1 MYTLPAQ
8 DLLLSRTHLEPK
20 FGGFLVIKLTRINE
34 YEDEQ
39 QDWLIEGFLC
49 PWLTL
54 LSGQPKH
61 GKSLLAGH
69 IAISLIQEAPLLGR
83 NVSGSNHI
91 IAWMGYDPGW
101 KQEVSERW
109 LEASKGQIFLC
120 DSIRSLDENLW
131 RQLAKSLKSEGVTLL
146 IIDHLYGLAGAL
158 GLNDAEHI
166 AVITNLLRPIY
177 EEYGI
182 AVLLLTQAG
191 KGQFSNGRA
200 AHSVAIEGEA
210 RALIRIS
217 DKRKNGARKIELI
230 SNTCGEESLNVRLTP
245 DLFEV
250 TETKPSKKDEKSQ
263 RESPDI
269 VRDFLAKA
277 NVKELGSWSGVG
289 REIHRLGLSTSVVAG
304 RSMSTRWRKQDLI
317 TMESGVVVAGDSLLP
332 TAYLTNPYNIKNTSP
347 DYLPSGVY
355 GRVNG

>member
-1 MYTLPAQ
+1 MSSVPR
-8 DLLLSRTHLEPK
+8 S
-20 FGGFLVIKLTRINE
+20 GGCQLIKLTRINE

-69 IAISLIQEAPLLGR
+69 IAISLIQETPLLGHG
-83 NVSGSNHI
+83 VTGSNHT
-91 IAWMGYDPGW
+91 IAWLGYDAGW
-101 KQEVSERW
+101 KQEVSTRW
-109 LEASKGQIFLC
+109 LEASRGQIFLC
-120 DSIRSLDENLW
+120 DPLRSLEKSQWLL
-131 RQLAKSLKSEGVTLL
+131 LAKSLQTEGVTLL
-146 IIDHLYGLAGAL
+146 IIDHLYGMAGAL
-158 GLNDAEHI
+158 GLNDAEQV
-166 AVITNLLRPIY
+166 AVITNLLRPFY

-182 AVLLLTQAG
+182 AVLLLAQAG

-217 DKRKNGARKIELI
+217 DKKKNGARKIDLI
-230 SNTCGEESLNVRLTP
+230 SNTSGEESISVRLTP
-245 DLFEV
+245 EV
-250 TETKPSKKDEKSQ
+250 IEIKESKPSNKDEKSE
-263 RESPDI
+263 RESPGI

-277 NVKELGSWSGVG
+277 NTREMTSWSGVG
-289 REIHRLGLSTSVVAG
+289 REIHRLGLSTSEAAG
-304 RSMSTRWRKQDLI
+304 RSMSTRWRQQGLI
-317 TMESGVVVAGDSLLP
+317 KMELGVVMAGDSLLP
-332 TAYLTNPYNIKNTSP
+332 TAHLTNPYNNKNASS
-347 DYLPSGVY
+347 DYLPGGVY

>member
-1 MYTLPAQ
+1 M
-8 DLLLSRTHLEPK
+8 
-20 FGGFLVIKLTRINE
+20 VKLTRINE
-34 YEDEQ
+34 YVDEQ
-39 QDWLIEGFLC
+39 LDWLIEGFLC

-69 IAISLIQEAPLLGR
+69 IAISLIQETPLLGHS
-83 NVSGSNHI
+83 VLGSNHI
-91 IAWMGYDPGW
+91 IAWLGYDAGW
-101 KQEVSERW
+101 KQEVSTRW

-120 DSIRSLDENLW
+120 DPIRSLEESQWLL
-131 RQLAKSLKSEGVTLL
+131 LAKSLRSERVTLL

-158 GLNDAEHI
+158 GLNDAEHV

-177 EEYGI
+177 EDYGI

-217 DKRKNGARKIELI
+217 DKKKNGARKIELI
-230 SNTCGEESLNVRLTP
+230 SNTSGEESISVRLTP
-245 DLFEV
+245 EV
-250 TETKPSKKDEKSQ
+250 IEIKESKLPIKDEKSQ
-263 RESPDI
+263 RESPDV
-269 VRDFLAKA
+269 VRDFLVKA
-277 NVKELGSWSGVG
+277 NADELISWSGVG
-289 REIHRLGLSTSVVAG
+289 REIHRLGLSASETAG
-304 RSMSTRWRKQDLI
+304 RSMSTRWRKQGLI
-317 TMESGVVVAGDSLLP
+317 KMESGVVVAGDSLLP
-332 TAYLTNPYNIKNTSP
+332 PELLTSPYTSTNASP